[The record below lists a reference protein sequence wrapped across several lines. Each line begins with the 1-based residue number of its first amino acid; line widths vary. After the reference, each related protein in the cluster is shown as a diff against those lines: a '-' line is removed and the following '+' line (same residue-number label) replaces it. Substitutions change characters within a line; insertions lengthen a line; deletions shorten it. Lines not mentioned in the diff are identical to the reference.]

1 MYKMILSYSFC
12 TNSRFFQ
19 PDLAKSRGKKI
30 QTVTKNRK
38 IATHH
43 ALSQSKFTSSESIIE
58 TPEQCV
64 KPIQS

>member
-1 MYKMILSYSFC
+1 MYKMIVSYTFC

-19 PDLAKSRGKKI
+19 PDLAKLTGKKI
-30 QTVTKNRK
+30 QTVTKNRN

-43 ALSQSKFTSSESIIE
+43 ALSQPKFTSSESIIE

>member
-1 MYKMILSYSFC
+1 MIVSYSIF
-12 TNSRFFQ
+12 TNFFQ
-19 PDLAKSRGKKI
+19 PDLAKLRGKKI
-30 QTVTKNRK
+30 ETVTKNRK

-43 ALSQSKFTSSESIIE
+43 VLHQPKFTSSESIIE

>member
-1 MYKMILSYSFC
+1 MYKVIVSYSFC

-19 PDLAKSRGKKI
+19 PDLAKLRGKKI
-30 QTVTKNRK
+30 QTVTKNRN
-38 IATHH
+38 IATYH
-43 ALSQSKFTSSESIIE
+43 ALSQPKFTSSESIIE

>member
-1 MYKMILSYSFC
+1 MYKMIVSYSFC

-19 PDLAKSRGKKI
+19 PDLAKLSGKKI
-30 QTVTKNRK
+30 KTVTKNRK

-43 ALSQSKFTSSESIIE
+43 ALYQPKFTSSELLIE